1 MQWCKTDLATPHVSK
16 DPLVDRDAIPVT
28 AFCKDIG
35 EGPRVSNRLEP
46 HRENAKR
53 SPSMPHTDISIP
65 ALLRERATMQGD
77 ATAYTFMDAPCSERA
92 IPRR

>member
-1 MQWCKTDLATPHVSK
+1 
-16 DPLVDRDAIPVT
+16 
-28 AFCKDIG
+28 
-35 EGPRVSNRLEP
+35 
-46 HRENAKR
+46 
-53 SPSMPHTDISIP
+53 MPHTDISIP